1 MNESHSN
8 DYLCL
13 RSIRET
19 LNRVTN
25 LLLLLMVTSFILPTS
40 AIRYASG
47 TTTDNDT
54 SSSGESNNNNTAL
67 SSGKSN
73 NNNTALSSGESTTD
87 NNAAGSTGGSTASN
101 NTGNTADLA
110 NSILAVH
117 NSERAAV
124 GVPPLVWSDELAAG
138 AQTWAEHLA
147 TTGEFAHDPNRPN
160 GVGENIAGFNP
171 SKGVSAPGEGQS
183 LWVDEKKNWHGGV
196 LTPENWSPTGHYTQM
211 VWKDTKQVGCGT
223 ASGDGHPFS
232 ILVCRYSPP
241 GNFMG
246 QAPY

>member
-47 TTTDNDT
+47 STTDNDT

-67 SSGKSN
+67 SSG
-73 NNNTALSSGESTTD
+73 ESTTD
-87 NNAAGSTGGSTASN
+87 NNAAGSSGGSTASN
-101 NTGNTADLA
+101 NIGNVQGVDLA
-110 NSILAVH
+110 NSILTVH
-117 NSERAAV
+117 NQERAAV
-124 GVPPLVWSDELAAG
+124 GVPPLVWSDELATG
-138 AQTWAEHLA
+138 ARTWAEHLA
-147 TTGEFAHDPNRPN
+147 TTGEFAHDPNRLN
-160 GVGENIAGFNP
+160 NVGENIAGFNP

-196 LTPENWSPTGHYTQM
+196 LTPENWSATGHYTQM
-211 VWKDTKQVGCGT
+211 VWKDTKQIGCAT

-232 ILVCRYSPP
+232 ILVCRYNPA